1 MAARASCV
9 FFAQGRCRNGT
20 ACPFSHDGEKPLCL
34 FYASPRGC
42 NNGAACPFRHEGQP
56 VSNLPRYGQA
66 GRGRAGAAM
75 GPPPGE
81 PQLSGPKPAKK
92 KRRKHDPRDLAA
104 DIVPL
109 TTAEKA
115 AVLHA
120 IAQLDGKATQKKV
133 RRAAESI
140 LGVSEGALDEKRA
153 AVKGVI
159 EDEMSKPA
167 KKKRRKH
174 DPRDIAAARERA
186 LLARAATPAATR
198 PPPWYAG
205 GAKANEGNGFIACVG
220 VGRSRIVE
228 FCWPETCAAILAT
241 CRRGASDGATV
252 WSALATPIRIVPLAT
267 AYVWRASQRARV
279 ASQRERAAS
288 QRYIAELQAA
298 ASRSSR
304 PSLRAPPPVRSMP
317 EMILDFSKLRAG
329 VRTLPLRRAC
339 LQELLIR
346 LLPMQPPPPP
356 RTEPEDPYESWDEDL
371 MTLRPSRRARG
382 APGQN
387 FIGGSYA
394 LHDYL
399 SRRDATPPTWAPG
412 DVDFWM
418 PCATHMQSVLA
429 PKGVA
434 GRFTDAA
441 RRRLGVELHETYR
454 RGQMIG
460 EADAYTAR
468 YNFNMRLASTEVA
481 CVVTDVLD
489 LEYVVDLPDWPCRG
503 PYSNYLSPGAGTN
516 SATERLDTLARR
528 GVVIDKISI
537 IGTTPAPRRA
547 KGQARVARGL
557 VPRDILARF
566 DIDVCQVGLTLAA
579 GSDGLPED
587 DMWPPLRDVCSG
599 QRTYLF
605 GRDDVEG
612 NIRARTAHCLF
623 LDNPRLRD
631 RVAKYEARGFEFAP
645 WEAEHDAAVARMVA
659 LEAIFALP
667 KNTKHWQFTQKNLEW
682 QRQWAAAKQAA
693 AAEGVCYDFVR
704 GGCCSRR
711 QGYRLLPGE
720 EICELR
726 HDVDAAKRIL
736 AEHKCEVPHFQD
748 EAGRIIGGNDLL
760 DEFLG
765 YARGDVAPRP
775 QAHESEE
782 GMDMRGIRV
791 YAERCFN
798 SCHGELERAAMQRQ
812 VQKIFSCVLANGR
825 AREIDWRSAPVPPV
839 PRLARPVAA
848 APRRRGRGGR
858 RSGRRR

>member
-1 MAARASCV
+1 
-9 FFAQGRCRNGT
+9 
-20 ACPFSHDGEKPLCL
+20 
-34 FYASPRGC
+34 
-42 NNGAACPFRHEGQP
+42 
-56 VSNLPRYGQA
+56 
-66 GRGRAGAAM
+66 
-75 GPPPGE
+75 
-81 PQLSGPKPAKK
+81 
-92 KRRKHDPRDLAA
+92 
-104 DIVPL
+104 
-109 TTAEKA
+109 
-115 AVLHA
+115 
-120 IAQLDGKATQKKV
+120 
-133 RRAAESI
+133 
-140 LGVSEGALDEKRA
+140 
-153 AVKGVI
+153 
-159 EDEMSKPA
+159 
-167 KKKRRKH
+167 
-174 DPRDIAAARERA
+174 
-186 LLARAATPAATR
+186 
-198 PPPWYAG
+198 
-205 GAKANEGNGFIACVG
+205 
-220 VGRSRIVE
+220 
-228 FCWPETCAAILAT
+228 
-241 CRRGASDGATV
+241 
-252 WSALATPIRIVPLAT
+252 
-267 AYVWRASQRARV
+267 
-279 ASQRERAAS
+279 
-288 QRYIAELQAA
+288 
-298 ASRSSR
+298 
-304 PSLRAPPPVRSMP
+304 
-317 EMILDFSKLRAG
+317 
-329 VRTLPLRRAC
+329 
-339 LQELLIR
+339 
-346 LLPMQPPPPP
+346 
-356 RTEPEDPYESWDEDL
+356 
-371 MTLRPSRRARG
+371 
-382 APGQN
+382 
-387 FIGGSYA
+387 
-394 LHDYL
+394 
-399 SRRDATPPTWAPG
+399 
-412 DVDFWM
+412 M
-418 PCATHMQSVLA
+418 PCATHMQSVQA

-434 GRFTDAA
+434 GRFTDSA
-441 RRRLGVELHETYR
+441 RLRLGVELHETYR
-454 RGQMIG
+454 RGQLIG

-489 LEYVVDLPDWPCRG
+489 LEYVVDLPDWSCRG
-503 PYSNYLSPGAGTN
+503 PYSGYLSPGAGRN
-516 SATERLDTLARR
+516 SATERLDTMARR

-547 KGQARVARGL
+547 AGEDRVARGL

-566 DIDVCQVGLTLAA
+566 DIDICQVGLTLAT

-667 KNTKHWQFTQKNLEW
+667 QNTERWQWTQKNLQW
-682 QRQWAAAKQAA
+682 QRRWAAAKQAA

-711 QGYRLLPGE
+711 RGCRLLPGE

-736 AEHKCEVPHFQD
+736 AEHKCEVPRFQD
-748 EAGRIIGGNDLL
+748 EAGREIGNDLL

-782 GMDMRGIRV
+782 GWNMTGLRV

-798 SCHGELERAAMQRQ
+798 TCDGELDRAAMQRQ
-812 VQKIFSCVLANGR
+812 VHNIISGAAANGR
-825 AREIDWRSAPVPPV
+825 MRAIDWASAPVPPV

>member
-1 MAARASCV
+1 MAQASCV
-9 FFAQGRCRNGT
+9 FFAQGRCRNGA

-42 NNGAACPFRHEGQP
+42 KNGAACPFRHEGRP
-56 VSNLPRYGQA
+56 ASNLPRYGQA
-66 GRGRAGAAM
+66 GPM
-75 GPPPGE
+75 
-81 PQLSGPKPAKK
+81 
-92 KRRKHDPRDLAA
+92 
-104 DIVPL
+104 PL

-120 IAQLDGKATQKKV
+120 IAQSDGKATQKKI

-174 DPRDIAAARERA
+174 DPRDVAAAQERT

-205 GAKANEGNGFIACVG
+205 GAKANEGNGFIVCVG

-288 QRYIAELQAA
+288 QRYLAELRAA
-298 ASRSSR
+298 QSRSSLL
-304 PSLRAPPPVRSMP
+304 SLRAPPPVRSMP

-356 RTEPEDPYESWDEDL
+356 RTEPEDPYDSWDEDL
-371 MTLRPSRRARG
+371 MTLRPSRWARG

-412 DVDFWM
+412 DVDFWL
-418 PCATHMQSVLA
+418 PCATHMQSVQA

-434 GRFTDAA
+434 GRFTDSA
-441 RRRLGVELHETYR
+441 RLRLGVQLHETYR

-481 CVVTDVLD
+481 CVVTDVID

-503 PYSNYLSPGAGTN
+503 PYSNYLSHGAGQN
-516 SATERLDTLARR
+516 SATERLDTMARR

-547 KGQARVARGL
+547 TGEDRVARGL

-566 DIDVCQVGLTLAA
+566 DIDICQVGLTLVT
-579 GSDGLPED
+579 GSDGLSED
-587 DMWPPLRDVCSG
+587 DMWFPPFRGVCSG

-645 WEAEHDAAVARMVA
+645 WESEHDAAVARMVA

-667 KNTKHWQFTQKNLEW
+667 KNTRDWQFTQKNLEW

-711 QGYRLLPGE
+711 RGCRLLPGE
-720 EICELR
+720 QICELR

-736 AEHKCEVPHFQD
+736 AEYKCEVPRFHD
-748 EAGRIIGGNDLL
+748 EAGRIIGGNDLV

-765 YARGDVAPRP
+765 YARGGVSPRP

-782 GMDMRGIRV
+782 SMDMRGIRV

-798 SCHGELERAAMQRQ
+798 TCDGELERAAMQRQ
-812 VQKIFSCVLANGR
+812 VHNIFSAALANGR
-825 AREIDWRSAPVPPV
+825 VREIDWRSAPVLPV
-839 PRLARPVAA
+839 PRFAQPVAA

>member
-1 MAARASCV
+1 MAQASCV
-9 FFAQGRCRNGT
+9 FFAQGRCRNGA

-66 GRGRAGAAM
+66 GPM
-75 GPPPGE
+75 
-81 PQLSGPKPAKK
+81 PAKK
-92 KRRKHDPRDLAA
+92 KRRKHNPRDLAA

-120 IAQLDGKATQKKV
+120 IAQLDGRATQKKV

-159 EDEMSKPA
+159 EDACRSPPKGASTTRETSLPLRRGPCSRA
-167 KKKRRKH
+167 RRKG
-174 DPRDIAAARERA
+174 RDLLLGTPAERRRTKATA
-186 LLARAATPAATR
+186 LL
-198 PPPWYAG
+198 
-205 GAKANEGNGFIACVG
+205 
-220 VGRSRIVE
+220 
-228 FCWPETCAAILAT
+228 
-241 CRRGASDGATV
+241 
-252 WSALATPIRIVPLAT
+252 
-267 AYVWRASQRARV
+267 RASASGGRGSSSFAGPKVRCNSGDVPPRSLGRRHCLVGARDAERVVNARDGVRLCASQPGARRVAAGARRV
-279 ASQRERAAS
+279 ASFAS
-288 QRYIAELQAA
+288 CVILELTARITE
-298 ASRSSR
+298 STSIRSTPR
-304 PSLRAPPPVRSMP
+304 TTT
-317 EMILDFSKLRAG
+317 ILDFSKLRAG

-418 PCATHMQSVLA
+418 PCATHMQSVQA

-434 GRFTDAA
+434 GRFTDSA

-503 PYSNYLSPGAGTN
+503 PYSNYLSHGAGEN
-516 SATERLDTLARR
+516 SATQRLDAMARR

-631 RVAKYEARGFEFAP
+631 RVARYEARGFEFAP

-667 KNTKHWQFTQKNLEW
+667 KNTEGLAVDAEESSV
-682 QRQWAAAKQAA
+682 AAAVGGGVNAD
-693 AAEGVCYDFVR
+693 GVCYDFVHV
-704 GGCCSRR
+704 GCC
-711 QGYRLLPGE
+711 
-720 EICELR
+720 
-726 HDVDAAKRIL
+726 
-736 AEHKCEVPHFQD
+736 F
-748 EAGRIIGGNDLL
+748 
-760 DEFLG
+760 
-765 YARGDVAPRP
+765 
-775 QAHESEE
+775 
-782 GMDMRGIRV
+782 
-791 YAERCFN
+791 
-798 SCHGELERAAMQRQ
+798 
-812 VQKIFSCVLANGR
+812 
-825 AREIDWRSAPVPPV
+825 
-839 PRLARPVAA
+839 
-848 APRRRGRGGR
+848 RRRGCRLLRGRETRGSATTSTR
-858 RSGRRR
+858 PNASSPSISAKCRVSKTRPGA

>member
-9 FFAQGRCRNGT
+9 FFAQGRCRNGA

-42 NNGAACPFRHEGQP
+42 KNGAACPFRHEGQP

-66 GRGRAGAAM
+66 
-75 GPPPGE
+75 
-81 PQLSGPKPAKK
+81 
-92 KRRKHDPRDLAA
+92 A

-120 IAQLDGKATQKKV
+120 IAQSDGRTTQRKV

-174 DPRDIAAARERA
+174 DPRDVAAAQERT

-252 WSALATPIRIVPLAT
+252 WSALATPKRVVTLAT
-267 AYVWRASQRARV
+267 AYVWRASQPGRAP
-279 ASQRERAAS
+279 SQRERA
-288 QRYIAELQAA
+288 ELQALQA
-298 ASRSSR
+298 ASWSSR
-304 PSLRAPPPVRSMP
+304 LGSRRAPPVRSTP
-317 EMILDFSKLRAG
+317 RTTTILDFSKLRAG

-371 MTLRPSRRARG
+371 MTLRPSRWARG

-418 PCATHMQSVLA
+418 PCATHMQSVQA

-434 GRFTDAA
+434 RRFTDSA
-441 RRRLGVELHETYR
+441 RLRLGLELHETYR
-454 RGQMIG
+454 RGQLIG

-503 PYSNYLSPGAGTN
+503 PYAGGYLSYGAGKN
-516 SATERLDTLARR
+516 SATERLDTMARR

-547 KGQARVARGL
+547 AGEDRVARGL

-566 DIDVCQVGLTLAA
+566 DIDVCQVGLTLAT
-579 GSDGLPED
+579 GSDELED
-587 DMWPPLRDVCSG
+587 LMWPPLPHVCSG

-667 KNTKHWQFTQKNLEW
+667 QNTERWQRTQKDLQW
-682 QRQWAAAKQAA
+682 QRRWAAAKQAA

-704 GGCCSRR
+704 FGCCSRR
-711 QGYRLLPGE
+711 RGSRLLPGE

-736 AEHKCEVPHFQD
+736 AEHECEVPRFQD
-748 EAGRIIGGNDLL
+748 EAGREIGNDLL

-812 VQKIFSCVLANGR
+812 VQNIISAALANGR

-839 PRLARPVAA
+839 PRFARPVAA